1 MPLARRFRCSILL
14 TVLSLFASTAQG
26 MAQTYTLTHQGTLS
40 GETVSKANALNNLAL
55 AGAHSPT
62 QLLFEEG
69 GGLLDRGM
77 MCSQVEN

>member
-1 MPLARRFRCSILL
+1 MPLSRRFRCSILL

-26 MAQTYTLTHQGTLS
+26 VAPSYTLTDQGTLS
-40 GETVSKANALNNLAL
+40 GETVSKADALNNLLL

-62 QLLFEEG
+62 QQLFEEG
-69 GGLLDRGM
+69 GGVLGRGM